1 MNISCL
7 SLMTL
12 FMSKCSRGALL
23 DHSLV
28 YSLAPEKIWEVI
40 ALLKRGYKIKRWEVT
55 EGDGKV
61 LETWMHD
68 TILRSDYYN
77 IQVF

>member
-1 MNISCL
+1 MNISCF

-55 EGDGKV
+55 EGVGKV